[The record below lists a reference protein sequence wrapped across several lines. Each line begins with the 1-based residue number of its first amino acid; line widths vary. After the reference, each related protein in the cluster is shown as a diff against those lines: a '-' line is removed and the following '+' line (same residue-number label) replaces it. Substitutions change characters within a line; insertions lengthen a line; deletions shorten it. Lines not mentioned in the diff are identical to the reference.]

1 MGNWGKECG
10 GCVCVFGSGAILNMT
25 VRVPNR
31 EDNILMRTQKG
42 EGGSQVETQGKEHS
56 GRRQEPWHKVN
67 L

>member
-1 MGNWGKECG
+1 M
-10 GCVCVFGSGAILNMT
+10 CVCVFGSGTILNMA

-31 EDNILMRTQKG
+31 EDNILMKTQKG
-42 EGGSQVETQGKEHS
+42 EGGSQVETQVKEHS